1 MAGGGG
7 SIEAGEPEFQI
18 APMIDVLL
26 VLLVF
31 FISITTMEALRIDQ
45 DIKLPVAADA
55 KRAVK
60 ERGEVIVNVRWDE
73 TLKKARFTLNADKRP
88 IEDIEILTTELGKSV
103 AAAKRTIKGGWNPNV
118 RLVIRASKETPSS
131 EISRLMQAGAE
142 AGIADI
148 AFSAASKED

>member
-26 VLLVF
+26 VILVF

-45 DIKLPVAADA
+45 DIPLPVAADA

-60 ERGEVIVNVRWDE
+60 ERGEVIVNVRWDAA
-73 TLKKARFTLNADKRP
+73 LKKARFNLNADKRP
-88 IEDIEILTTELGKSV
+88 IESIEVLTAELTKAVEG
-103 AAAKRTIKGGWNPNV
+103 AKLMIKEGWNPNV

-131 EISRLMQAGAE
+131 EISRLMNAGAT